1 MPLNEI
7 TAPYILFLQEVL
19 ISQKKTFII
28 KKLDKTLHIE
38 FDHKF

>member
-19 ISQKKTFII
+19 ISQKKTFI
-28 KKLDKTLHIE
+28 KKVDITVHIE